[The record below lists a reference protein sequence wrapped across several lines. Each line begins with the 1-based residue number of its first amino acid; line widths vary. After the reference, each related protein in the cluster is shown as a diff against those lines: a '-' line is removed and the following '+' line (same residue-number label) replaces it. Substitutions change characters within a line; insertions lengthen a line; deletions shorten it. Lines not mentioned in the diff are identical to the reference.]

1 MNNKMFFSMVLTG
14 CMLLAGVCQADAE
27 SLNVTQVERLKAVH
41 LLLADVDSKSFSQM
55 KAELERS
62 QDSSMQLD
70 IKEAMARAYADIV
83 REQQVKG
90 KGKKQWLYSM
100 VALNMA
106 YFQFG
111 GSKDS
116 AAGATNLNKLIRQK
130 LKTYLPAGIFKR
142 PGFHTSV
149 E

>member
-1 MNNKMFFSMVLTG
+1 MDQRYRRQALLTATFFLMTVVS
-14 CMLLAGVCQADAE
+14 AGAE
-27 SLNVTQVERLKAVH
+27 TLNTKQIERLRAVK
-41 LLLADVDSKSFSQM
+41 LMLADVESKSLTQM
-55 KAELERS
+55 QRELEAT
-62 QDSSMQLD
+62 DDPAMQLD
-70 IKEAMARAYADIV
+70 IKEAMARAYSEIV
-83 REQQVKG
+83 QEQQVSG
-90 KGKKQWLYSM
+90 KGRKVWLYSM

-130 LKTYLPAGIFKR
+130 LKTHLPAGIFKR